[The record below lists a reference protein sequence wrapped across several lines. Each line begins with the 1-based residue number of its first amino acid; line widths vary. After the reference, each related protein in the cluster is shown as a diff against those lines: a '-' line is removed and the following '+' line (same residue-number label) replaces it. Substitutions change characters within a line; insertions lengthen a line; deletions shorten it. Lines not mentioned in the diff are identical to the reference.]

1 MSDRPT
7 TADLVHAG
15 LRRASEKRR
24 AATARYQRGAIT
36 PVQWRTALAHSHALE
51 ARWWG
56 VLARVA
62 VQDHSIPQ
70 IYVAAV
76 AAAQGA
82 ALTEAARWADSA
94 RDHART
100 AAAAAAP
107 GRVA

>member
-1 MSDRPT
+1 MTARPT

-15 LRRASEKRR
+15 LRRVSETRR
-24 AATARYQRGAIT
+24 AATARYQRGAIS
-36 PVQWRTALAHSHALE
+36 PVHWRSALAHSHARE

-62 VQDHSIPQ
+62 VRDHSVPQ
-70 IYVAAV
+70 IYVSAV

-82 ALTEAARWADSA
+82 ALTDAARWAESA

-100 AAAAAAP
+100 AAVP
-107 GRVA
+107 SRVA

>member
-1 MSDRPT
+1 MTARPT

-15 LRRASEKRR
+15 LRRASEARR
-24 AATARYQRGAIT
+24 AATARYQRGAMT
-36 PVQWRTALAHSHALE
+36 PVQWRSALAHSHARE

-62 VQDHSIPQ
+62 IQDHSVPQ
-70 IYVAAV
+70 IYVSAV

-82 ALTEAARWADSA
+82 ALTDAARWADSA

-100 AAAAAAP
+100 VAATRAA
-107 GRVA
+107 